1 MCKGHRKQIYQ
12 ASSLYIQYI
21 VSSRIKLEWMMIFE
35 EFGLGDAAAVISD
48 SISAVSPLDVIR
60 DEPFRTPFKKES

>member
-1 MCKGHRKQIYQ
+1 
-12 ASSLYIQYI
+12 
-21 VSSRIKLEWMMIFE
+21 MIFE